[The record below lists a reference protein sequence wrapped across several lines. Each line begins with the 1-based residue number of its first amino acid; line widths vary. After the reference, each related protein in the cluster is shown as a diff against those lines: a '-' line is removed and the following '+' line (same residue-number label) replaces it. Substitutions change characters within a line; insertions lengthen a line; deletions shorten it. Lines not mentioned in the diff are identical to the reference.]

1 MFNNSKTNIAIFASG
16 EGSNAQNIIEY
27 FKDSDK
33 IKVALVVSNK
43 KDANV
48 LKKADSAD
56 IPTLVINRED
66 FYSTD
71 NTIEYLKQI
80 GIEWVILA
88 GFLWMVPDNLIKQYP
103 NHIINIHPSL
113 LPKFG
118 GKGMYGMNVHKA
130 VIEAKEQESGITIH
144 HVNEK
149 YDDGEIIAQYKCVI
163 NKGDTPETLSEK
175 IRALEHQYYPK
186 VIEGII

>member
-16 EGSNAQNIIEY
+16 EGSNAQNIIEN

>member
-1 MFNNSKTNIAIFASG
+1 MFNKSKKNIAIFASG

-27 FKDSDK
+27 FKDSDRVN
-33 IKVALVVSNK
+33 VAVVVSNK

-48 LKKADSAD
+48 LKKAASAH

-71 NTIEYLKQI
+71 NTIEYLKQMRV
-80 GIEWVILA
+80 EWVILA
-88 GFLWMVPDNLIKQYP
+88 GFLWMVPDNLIKQYS
-103 NHIINIHPSL
+103 HRIINIHPSL

-130 VIEAKEQESGITIH
+130 VIDAKEKESGITIH